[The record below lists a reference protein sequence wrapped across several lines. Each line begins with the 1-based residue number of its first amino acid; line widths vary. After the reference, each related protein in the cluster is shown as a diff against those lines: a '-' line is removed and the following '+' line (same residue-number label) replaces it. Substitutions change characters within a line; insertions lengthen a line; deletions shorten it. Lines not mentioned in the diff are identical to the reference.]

1 MKSVI
6 VVFGVGTS
14 LVTMY
19 LSAGVLT
26 VWRLYVR
33 MRANATLC
41 EPETVLKNDFCVF
54 KQKKIVLNSRFDCFN
69 LLSGCA
75 TDV

>member
-33 MRANATLC
+33 MRANATL
-41 EPETVLKNDFCVF
+41 
-54 KQKKIVLNSRFDCFN
+54 
-69 LLSGCA
+69 
-75 TDV
+75 